1 MHDEPDDPLWPYVAL
16 PLVVLGA
23 IVLAMAAG
31 L

>member
-1 MHDEPDDPLWPYVAL
+1 MDEPEEPLWPYVAL
-16 PLVVLGA
+16 PLVVLIV